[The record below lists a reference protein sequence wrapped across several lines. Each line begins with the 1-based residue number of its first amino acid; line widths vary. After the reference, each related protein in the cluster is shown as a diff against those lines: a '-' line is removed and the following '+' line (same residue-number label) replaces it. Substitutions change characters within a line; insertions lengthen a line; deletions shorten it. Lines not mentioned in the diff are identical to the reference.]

1 MIRLAIATAA
11 LVLTTAG
18 ARPETPPA
26 KGIVYSCQERIAP
39 FGKNGVLTIYK
50 SINPDGS
57 TFALRVQWE
66 DSGPT
71 IVARATPN
79 DIVYLTL
86 SWPGDQILGAD
97 YKPLDW
103 STGSIKV
110 TYLPASPN
118 NRLVR
123 RKNELWSQAV
133 VDRNGSIRTYD
144 DKGVR
149 YVWFSGLDLLLTN
162 DPTSGSGRFSM
173 SLDNFL
179 AWGSGVDHVTVYE
192 LAVAKRSKVP
202 GSNEPN
208 IGAKRVLASYQVDTV
223 ALAAIVKMVR
233 ARVAEWEGSLSDFKT
248 KCRAEPTPSDDDIV
262 IT

>member
-1 MIRLAIATAA
+1 MIRLTVAAAAILLTAA
-11 LVLTTAG
+11 TSTD
-18 ARPETPPA
+18 TPPA
-26 KGIVYSCQERIAP
+26 RGNVYTCQERIAP

-57 TFALRVQWE
+57 TFSLRVQWE
-66 DSGPT
+66 DGSPT
-71 IVARATPN
+71 IVSRATPN
-79 DIVYLTL
+79 DQVFLTL
-86 SWPGDQILGAD
+86 DWPGDQTLGAD

-103 STGSIKV
+103 STGSIKI

-118 NRLVR
+118 NRFVR

-133 VDRNGSIRTYD
+133 VDRNGSIRSYD

-149 YVWFSGLDLLLTN
+149 YVWFSGLDLFLTN
-162 DPTSGSGRFSM
+162 DPVSGSGRFSM

-192 LAVAKRSKVP
+192 LAIARRQKPP
-202 GSNEPN
+202 GSSDTN
-208 IGAKRVLASYQVDTV
+208 IGAKRVVASYRVDMV
-223 ALAAIVKMVR
+223 ALAAMVR
-233 ARVAEWEGSLSDFKT
+233 AVRDKVTAWEASLVDFKT
-248 KCRAEPTPSDDDIV
+248 RCRLEPTPSVDDIV